1 MRKDDRFAGSGSQLP
16 DPVRFWAA
24 RPVAWLLRA
33 AAFIAVACAIALPA
47 SAYRVVP
54 LTLELAPSG
63 RNAQASFRIINDGEQ
78 AIAIQVSVAKR
89 TIAEDGTDSTASS
102 EDEFVVFP
110 PQMVLRPGQSQAVRV
125 QWKGDPNPAGE
136 LPYRIVTEQLPI
148 NLQRERTGGAQVALL
163 LRYEGTLY
171 VVPEGAK
178 AAIGVQEARAETG
191 PDGQRRLSVLVANTG
206 NKHAIL
212 GNLKV
217 TVQGG
222 GQTVVLEGE
231 QATGMA
237 GANVLAG
244 AKRRFTIPLPATI
257 PVGPVQVGLNFEEL
271 L

>member
-1 MRKDDRFAGSGSQLP
+1 M
-16 DPVRFWAA
+16 RFWAA
-24 RPVAWLLRA
+24 RRA
-33 AAFIAVACAIALPA
+33 AWFFRALAGVAFFCALALPA

-54 LTLELAPSG
+54 LTIELAPSG
-63 RNAQASFRIINDGEQ
+63 RNAQGSFRVINDGDQ
-78 AIAIQVSVAKR
+78 AIAIQVSIAKR
-89 TIAEDGTDSTASS
+89 TIAEDGTDGTSPTG
-102 EDEFVVFP
+102 DEFVVFP

-125 QWKGDPNPAGE
+125 QWKGEANPASE

-171 VVPEGAK
+171 IVPEGAK

-206 NKHAIL
+206 SKHAIL

-244 AKRRFTIPLPATI
+244 ARRRFTIPLPATI
-257 PVGPVQVGLNFEEL
+257 PAGPVQVGLNFEEL